1 MPTWFA
7 GYTDK
12 FFIDRGVLYHFL
24 YGGLAYPMAVRF
36 ILAHGKV
43 MCQEIPKKNA
53 LALMRKGIQ
62 SVAGL

>member
-1 MPTWFA
+1 
-7 GYTDK
+7 
-12 FFIDRGVLYHFL
+12 
-24 YGGLAYPMAVRF
+24 
-36 ILAHGKV
+36 